1 MTQTLSFAFIILW
14 SSAFITSK
22 IIVESSSPFA
32 ALSFR
37 FVIVALGFLLF
48 SIYLK
53 EKIFVK
59 KKFILEACLSGILFH
74 GLYLGGVF
82 IAFSLGL
89 SATIGALIVSLQPI
103 LTNIFAGPILKEEVS
118 WRQWIGI
125 TLGFSGTCMVLGY
138 DIGENISLIAV
149 LSSIVALLAATTAT
163 IWQKKLSNKLP
174 LPISNFYQAIG
185 ASIFLF
191 FIMLIFE
198 DAYINFTFNFILSMS
213 WQIIVVSF
221 GAFTILMYLIKIG
234 TASKTSNLFFLVPPV
249 SALMAWF
256 FLGETISNFDLL
268 GLLVSSIG
276 VFIATRARESQ

>member
-1 MTQTLSFAFIILW
+1 M
-14 SSAFITSK
+14 
-22 IIVESSSPFA
+22 
-32 ALSFR
+32 
-37 FVIVALGFLLF
+37 
-48 SIYLK
+48 
-53 EKIFVK
+53 
-59 KKFILEACLSGILFH
+59 
-74 GLYLGGVF
+74 
-82 IAFSLGL
+82 
-89 SATIGALIVSLQPI
+89 
-103 LTNIFAGPILKEEVS
+103 KEEVS

-249 SALMAWF
+249 SALMAWL

-276 VFIATRARESQ
+276 VFIATRAHESQ